1 MHPLVKKTAKFAI
14 AQLER
19 FFDLFPIQK
28 TIVFESNPDF
38 ACNSYPA
45 FVQLKQD
52 LPEYKTVWCVSKE
65 AKKPEGVDDI
75 FEYES
80 RNVWQRL
87 KGMYYLHTAK
97 AIVFSNRSLRKYRP
111 EQIAL
116 FLCHGSKTKK
126 TRGIYEVDAGVDY
139 INVQSH
145 FFDDIITY
153 EYNCEKSKLV
163 YLGYPRCDWFF
174 GPADYAEEAKQ
185 KLELQ
190 PDSRYFVWLPTFRKH
205 KTNVPAYQMD
215 TKQHDRMGMPLIAS
229 PEELRKLEQFLA
241 ERNLYL
247 IYKPHPAEDIS
258 GLKSVTLERVRILN
272 DRILAEKNLQ
282 LNQLLAG
289 SAGLITDYSSVF
301 FDYLLTDR
309 PIVTTVD
316 DIEEWKKMTGFA
328 FDLDAFLDKATTRA
342 GSLEELLSA
351 LKNAAEGR
359 DDKAAGRA
367 EIRELTNIHFDGNSA
382 RRVSAFICEKIGE

>member
-1 MHPLVKKTAKFAI
+1 MHPLVKKTAKFVI

-19 FFDLFPIQK
+19 CFDLLPIRR
-28 TIVFESNPDF
+28 TLVFESSPDF
-38 ACNSYPA
+38 ACNSYPV
-45 FVQLKQD
+45 FVRLKQE
-52 LPEYKTVWCVSKE
+52 LPEYKMVWCVSKG
-65 AKKPEGVDDI
+65 AKKPENVDDI

-87 KGMYYLHTAK
+87 KGIYYLHTAK
-97 AIVFSNRSLRKYRP
+97 AIIYSNRPMHKYRP
-111 EQIAL
+111 EQVSL

-126 TRGIYEVDAGVDY
+126 TRGIYEVEEGVDY

-153 EYNCEKSKLV
+153 EYNCEKSRLV

-174 GPADYAEEAKQ
+174 DPADFGAETRQ
-185 KLELQ
+185 KLGMEA
-190 PDSRYFVWLPTFRKH
+190 DSGYFVWLPTFRRH
-205 KTNVPAYQMD
+205 KANIPAYQMD
-215 TKQHDRMGMPLIAS
+215 TKQHDRMGMPLITS
-229 PEELRKLEQFLA
+229 PEDLRKLEQFLA
-241 ERNLYL
+241 QHSLYL
-247 IYKPHPAEDIS
+247 IYKPHPMEDIS
-258 GLKSVTLERVRILN
+258 GLKSVALERVRVLN
-272 DRILAEKNLQ
+272 DSVLAQKGLQ

-328 FDLDAFLDKATTRA
+328 FNLDAFLDKATTRA